1 MCYNFEFWLFERPFL
16 LVFMPYPHTF
26 VLYFK
31 SNSMRKFMIV
41 FMALLLPLSVLE
53 MRADDEDA
61 VIKIPISVIQEES
74 ILEGLL

>member
-1 MCYNFEFWLFERPFL
+1 MG
-16 LVFMPYPHTF
+16 
-26 VLYFK
+26 
-31 SNSMRKFMIV
+31 KFMIV